1 MIITVAIALAA
12 IKGIFTAAPPAP
24 VLDHVADLTTTTVK
38 SSTDGSTTTTT
49 TTTTTT
55 LSSSSSSSTI
65 NGSAEIPT
73 TVVSE
78 KSLPPPPEE
87 EKREKKDKKDKK
99 EKKDKGDKPPATEEE
114 DSNIPYI
121 SSQDCNACPTP
132 CKDEE
137 HPHYPSYLKIDH
149 ELPLLHS
156 MKPYIRHVLIST
168 GQDDWDA
175 HIDSDPT
182 QLAHHMQKAIDAGQQ
197 RLRDE
202 NGGKDVPRIV
212 LTNSSRKAE
221 TWDGP
226 GWQVVILPDQIVV
239 NDVTPEQCDDFF
251 EAFLRPAVGAVFEG
265 PVTTTVIDAYNKELQ
280 VEKDGGQ
287 DSSKVSIS
295 TANGAPEVSSASSTS
310 TQQSADGSTRTITT
324 TTTTTTSSFRTISA
338 SSSSSSIHSTAS
350 TITGPGHFH
359 HSNSDTTREVHAGST
374 TFLAHRWLPKSAI
387 MICSHGKRDNRCAK
401 TAPLLKKQFLQYLR
415 QKDIY
420 GDAEGDVEIWLV
432 SHIGGHKFAGNV
444 IVHRSEPEE
453 KTSMAIWYG
462 RVEPCHATAIVEATI
477 ERGEVIRELY
487 RGAMLGSFDPSK
499 KKKVAW

>member
-1 MIITVAIALAA
+1 
-12 IKGIFTAAPPAP
+12 
-24 VLDHVADLTTTTVK
+24 
-38 SSTDGSTTTTT
+38 
-49 TTTTTT
+49 
-55 LSSSSSSSTI
+55 
-65 NGSAEIPT
+65 
-73 TVVSE
+73 
-78 KSLPPPPEE
+78 
-87 EKREKKDKKDKK
+87 
-99 EKKDKGDKPPATEEE
+99 
-114 DSNIPYI
+114 I

-251 EAFLRPAVGAVFEG
+251 EAFLRPA
-265 PVTTTVIDAYNKELQ
+265 
-280 VEKDGGQ
+280 KDGGQ

-295 TANGAPEVSSASSTS
+295 TAS
-310 TQQSADGSTRTITT
+310 
-324 TTTTTTSSFRTISA
+324 
-338 SSSSSSIHSTAS
+338 
-350 TITGPGHFH
+350 
-359 HSNSDTTREVHAGST
+359 VHAGST

-487 RGAMLGSFDPSK
+487 RGAMLGSFD
-499 KKKVAW
+499 

>member
-12 IKGIFTAAPPAP
+12 IKGIFTPVP
-24 VLDHVADLTTTTVK
+24 VLNHVADSTTTTVK
-38 SSTDGSTTTTT
+38 SSTNGSTTTTT
-49 TTTTTT
+49 TITTTT
-55 LSSSSSSSTI
+55 LSSSSSAAATNESVDST
-65 NGSAEIPT
+65 A
-73 TVVSE
+73 VVSE
-78 KSLPPPPEE
+78 KSLEPTDDNHK
-87 EKREKKDKKDKK
+87 KRDKKDKEDK
-99 EKKDKGDKPPATEEE
+99 KDKKDKGDKPPAPAEEE
-114 DSNIPYI
+114 DPNIPYI
-121 SSQDCNACPTP
+121 STQDCNACPTP
-132 CKDEE
+132 CKDED

-175 HIDSDPT
+175 HIDSDPA

-239 NDVTPEQCDDFF
+239 NDVVPEQCDDFF
-251 EAFLRPAVGAVFEG
+251 EAFLRPAVGAVFDG
-265 PVTTTVIDAYNKELQ
+265 PVTTTVADAFNKEVQ
-280 VEKDGGQ
+280 VEKDGGH
-287 DSSKVSIS
+287 DSTVSIS
-295 TANGAPEVSSASSTS
+295 AVNGAPEVSSASSTS
-310 TQQSADGSTRTITT
+310 TEQSADGSTRTIITT
-324 TTTTTTSSFRTISA
+324 TTTTASSSFRTISA
-338 SSSSSSIHSTAS
+338 SSSSSSIHTTSS
-350 TITGPGHFH
+350 EIGHFH
-359 HSNSDTTREVHAGST
+359 HATSDTTRQVRAGST

-387 MICSHGKRDNRCAK
+387 MICSHGKRDNRCSK
-401 TAPLLKKQFLQYLR
+401 TAPFLKKQFLQCLR

-462 RVEPCHATAIVEATI
+462 RVEPCHAAAIIEATV

>member
-1 MIITVAIALAA
+1 
-12 IKGIFTAAPPAP
+12 
-24 VLDHVADLTTTTVK
+24 
-38 SSTDGSTTTTT
+38 
-49 TTTTTT
+49 
-55 LSSSSSSSTI
+55 
-65 NGSAEIPT
+65 
-73 TVVSE
+73 
-78 KSLPPPPEE
+78 
-87 EKREKKDKKDKK
+87 
-99 EKKDKGDKPPATEEE
+99 TE
-114 DSNIPYI
+114 
-121 SSQDCNACPTP
+121 DCNACPTP
-132 CKDEE
+132 CKDED

-175 HIDSDPT
+175 HIDSDPA

-265 PVTTTVIDAYNKELQ
+265 PVTTTVLDASNKELQ
-280 VEKDGGQ
+280 VEKDGGRG
-287 DSSKVSIS
+287 SSTVSIS
-295 TANGAPEVSSASSTS
+295 TANA
-310 TQQSADGSTRTITT
+310 
-324 TTTTTTSSFRTISA
+324 
-338 SSSSSSIHSTAS
+338 
-350 TITGPGHFH
+350 
-359 HSNSDTTREVHAGST
+359 
-374 TFLAHRWLPKSAI
+374 AI
-387 MICSHGKRDNRCAK
+387 MICSHGKRDNRCSK
-401 TAPLLKKQFLQYLR
+401 TAPILKKQFLQCLR

-462 RVEPCHATAIVEATI
+462 RVEPCHAPAIVEATV

-487 RGAMLGSFDPSK
+487 RGAMLGSFD
-499 KKKVAW
+499 

>member
-24 VLDHVADLTTTTVK
+24 VLDHVAD
-38 SSTDGSTTTTT
+38 STTTSVKSPTNGSTATT
-49 TTTTTT
+49 ITTTTTT
-55 LSSSSSSSTI
+55 LSSSSTI
-65 NGSAEIPT
+65 NGSADTT

-78 KSLPPPPEE
+78 KSLASPEG
-87 EKREKKDKKDKK
+87 EKRDKKDKKDKK
-99 EKKDKGDKPPATEEE
+99 EKKDKGDKPPATEEKE
-114 DSNIPYI
+114 DPNIPYI
-121 SSQDCNACPTP
+121 SSEDCNACPSP
-132 CKDEE
+132 CKDED

-149 ELPLLHS
+149 EMPLLHS

-251 EAFLRPAVGAVFEG
+251 EAFLRPAVGAVFDG
-265 PVTTTVIDAYNKELQ
+265 PITTTVADASNKEIQ
-280 VEKDGGQ
+280 VEKDGEQ
-287 DSSKVSIS
+287 DSSTVSIS
-295 TANGAPEVSSASSTS
+295 TANSAPEVSSASSTS
-310 TQQSADGSTRTITT
+310 TQQSADGSTRTTT
-324 TTTTTTSSFRTISA
+324 TTTTTASSFRTISA

-359 HSNSDTTREVHAGST
+359 HSTSDTTRQVQAGST

-387 MICSHGKRDNRCAK
+387 MICSHGKRDNRCSK
-401 TAPLLKKQFLQYLR
+401 TAPLLKKQFLQCLR
-415 QKDIY
+415 RKDIY

-499 KKKVAW
+499 KKVAW